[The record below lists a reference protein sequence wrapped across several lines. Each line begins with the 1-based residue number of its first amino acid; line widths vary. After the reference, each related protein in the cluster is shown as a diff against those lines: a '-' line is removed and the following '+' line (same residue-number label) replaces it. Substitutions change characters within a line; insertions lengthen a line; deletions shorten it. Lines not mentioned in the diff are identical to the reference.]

1 MSALLLEPTIDER
14 VATRLDDTSL
24 TPAEQRGLR
33 VYLSALEER
42 WGPLLAEVVLYGSA
56 ARGEERHES
65 DVDLLLVLN
74 REPTRAQSEQMLQ
87 LAASIDLDFA
97 ICLSP
102 LVMSPES
109 YRWHREGAPLW
120 HNLRRDGIWLRGAPS
135 PTIYK
140 LPGGKPL
147 DQKRREMI
155 GLYFE
160 HCDERIEIAG
170 EALESRHPRSAI
182 GNCYYAIFYAAS
194 AVLLSQGI
202 ERSKHSGIRSAFS
215 QYFVH
220 KRIFPDAFGDLFDTL
235 QKERE
240 SADYNMTYDPGEEV
254 AEERLAQAKH
264 FVQTIRDYLQE
275 RGFLDG

>member
-1 MSALLLEPTIDER
+1 M
-14 VATRLDDTSL
+14 ATRLLETTIPETIDARLAATSL
-24 TPAEQRGLR
+24 TSAEQRGL
-33 VYLSALEER
+33 LAFLAGLEDR
-42 WGPLLAEVVLYGSA
+42 WGSLLAEVVLYGSS
-56 ARGEERHES
+56 ARGEARWES
-65 DVDLLLVLN
+65 DVDLLVVLN
-74 REPTRAQSEQMLQ
+74 REPTRTQNEQILQ
-87 LAASIDLDFA
+87 LAASIDLDFG

-102 LVMSPES
+102 LVMSPEN

-120 HNLRRDGIWLRGAPS
+120 HNIRRDGVWLRGAPS
-135 PTIYK
+135 PT
-140 LPGGKPL
+140 LHEMRGGKPL

-160 HCDERIEIAG
+160 HCDERIEMAG
-170 EALESRHPRSAI
+170 QALESHHPRSAI
-182 GNCYYAIFYAAS
+182 ADCYYAIFYAAS

-220 KRIFPDAFGDLFDTL
+220 KHIFPDAFGDLFDTL

-254 AEERLAQAKH
+254 AEERLTQAHH
-264 FVQTIRDYLQE
+264 FVQTIRDYLKE